1 MTYSSD
7 KPIHKISED
16 LLGRAPFSF
25 ELAKA
30 IYNYKE
36 NSGLVIGIYGSWG
49 TGKTSIINMIENEIS
64 NFEDDKTIF
73 IRFSPWN
80 YSDKDSLIRLF
91 FESLKIK
98 LNIHH
103 NKNIDNAIDN
113 YLEALDIL
121 TLIPG
126 VNYTIVGIIKKI
138 IKAFRKKNETFD
150 LEANKKL
157 LEKQL
162 SAINKKIIVVIDDLD
177 RLTNIQIRETFQL
190 VKQVA
195 DFPNLIYILSMDREV
210 VARALTEV
218 QNIDGNEYLEKIVQI
233 PFEIPKIGKDKLQN
247 ILNNKI
253 EKIIDSSSDKIE
265 ININYW
271 SKIYFKCIEPYINT
285 IRDVNRVI
293 NTFQFRFPVL
303 KQEICFEDLFA
314 ITVLE
319 VLDPKLYKWIR
330 ENKRVLLGMLTIER
344 YFTDDVDYNKEV
356 IKKEFKSKGIYEERA
371 IIILSILFPEFKKR
385 INKYDFNYE
394 SNENIRLRMGI
405 AHEQKFDLYFK
416 FNLEDIKITRD
427 TIRNCIYN
435 FNYSELHKTIND
447 ISFNGDIIYFIE
459 EIRCFIEEI
468 PYERI
473 SLIAK
478 TLIELTGFFDGYKT
492 KMLFKSNAWD
502 ESVDLIFHI
511 LNKLKT
517 KKEIYQIFISSI
529 EQINIYGLGIIA
541 NMLNSVDVAYFND
554 NYENQKY
561 KVLEKENL
569 EECKIKLLNKIK
581 KAMGTNHFWKIYS
594 FYSIISLWESIDKVE
609 LEFSLKNLFSQDK
622 NKLKFVCSIGNCWSG
637 SKGIR
642 WEFNE
647 SLYSKYFS
655 KDEIYKIIDELKK
668 EEFSLF
674 SDLEQIKLAS
684 FYANYNTNNMEQ
696 YNEEISWEIYNNRNK
711 NN

>member
-7 KPIHKISED
+7 KPISKISED
-16 LLGRAPFSF
+16 LLGRVPFSF
-25 ELAKA
+25 QLAKA
-30 IYNYKE
+30 INNYNE
-36 NSGLVIGIYGSWG
+36 NSGLVIGIYGGWG

-80 YSDKDSLIRLF
+80 YSDKDNLIRLF

-103 NKNIDNAIDN
+103 KKNIDNAINN
-113 YLEALDIL
+113 YLDALDIL

-126 VNYTIVGIIKKI
+126 FNHTMVGIIKNFFKY
-138 IKAFRKKNETFD
+138 FRKNNESLD
-150 LEANKKL
+150 LEASKKF
-157 LEKQL
+157 LEKYL
-162 SAINKKIIVVIDDLD
+162 LDINKKIIVVIDDLD

-218 QNIDGNEYLEKIVQI
+218 QNIDGNDYLEKIVQI
-233 PFEIPKIGKDKLQN
+233 PFEIPKIEKDKLQN
-247 ILNNKI
+247 ILNSKI
-253 EKIIDSSSDKIE
+253 EKIIESNSDLIE

-271 SKIYFKCIEPYINT
+271 SKVYFKCIEPYINT

-303 KQEICFEDLFA
+303 KQETCFEDLFA

-330 ENKRVLLGMLTIER
+330 ENKRLLLGMLTIEK
-344 YFTDDVDYNKEV
+344 YFTDDFDYNKEL
-356 IKKEFKSKGIYEERA
+356 IKKELKSKDINEERA
-371 IIILSILFPEFKKR
+371 IIILSILFPELKKK
-385 INKYDFNYE
+385 INKYKYNYE
-394 SNENIRLRMGI
+394 TNENIRLRMGI

-416 FNLEDIKITRD
+416 FNLEEIKITRD

-435 FNYSELHKTIND
+435 FNYSELHRTING
-447 ISFNGDIIYFIE
+447 ISINGDIIYLIE
-459 EIRCFIEEI
+459 EIRCFIDEI

-478 TLIELTGFFDGYKT
+478 TLIELTGFFEEYKT
-492 KMLFKSNAWD
+492 KTIFINPAWD
-502 ESVDLIFHI
+502 ESIDLIFDI

-529 EQINIYGLGIIA
+529 ENINIYGLGIIA
-541 NMLNSVDVAYFND
+541 NMLNSVDVAYAND
-554 NYENQKY
+554 NYEYQKY
-561 KVLEKENL
+561 RVLEKENL
-569 EECKIKLLNKIK
+569 EECKIILLNKIK
-581 KAMGTNHFWKIYS
+581 KVLGTNQLWKIHS
-594 FYSIISLWESIDKVE
+594 FYSIISLWESIDKVGLE
-609 LEFSLKNLFSQDK
+609 LSLKKIFSEDN
-622 NKLKFVCSIGNCWSG
+622 NKLKFICSIGNCWS
-637 SKGIR
+637 SKENR

-655 KDEIYKIIDELKK
+655 KEEIYKIIDELEE

-684 FYANYNTNNMEQ
+684 FFANYNTNDMEQ
-696 YNEEISWEIYNNRNK
+696 YGEEISLEIYNNRSK

>member
-7 KPIHKISED
+7 KPINKISED

-25 ELAKA
+25 QLAKA
-30 IYNYKE
+30 INNYNE
-36 NSGLVIGIYGSWG
+36 NSGLVIGIYGGWG

-64 NFEDDKTIF
+64 YFEDDQTIF

-80 YSDKDSLIRLF
+80 YSDKDNLIRLF

-103 NKNIDNAIDN
+103 NNIANAIDN

-126 VNYTIVGIIKKI
+126 FNHTVVGIIKTF
-138 IKAFRKKNETFD
+138 IKFFRKNNESLD

-162 SAINKKIIVVIDDLD
+162 LAINKKIIVVIDDLD

-233 PFEIPKIGKDKLQN
+233 PFEIPEIGKDKLQN

-265 ININYW
+265 LNINYW
-271 SKIYFKCIEPYINT
+271 SKVYFKCIEPYINT

-303 KQEICFEDLFA
+303 KQETCFEDLFA

-330 ENKRVLLGMLTIER
+330 KNKRLLLGMLTIER
-344 YFTDDVDYNKEV
+344 YFTDDVGYNKEL
-356 IKKEFKSKGIYEERA
+356 IKNEFKNKGINEENA
-371 IIILSILFPEFKKR
+371 IIILSTLFPEFKKK
-385 INKYDFNYE
+385 INKNNFNYE
-394 SNENIRLRMGI
+394 NNEKIRLRMGI

-416 FNLEDIKITRD
+416 FNLEEIKITRD

-435 FNYSELHKTIND
+435 FNYSELYKTIND
-447 ISFNGDIIYFIE
+447 ININGDTIYLIE
-459 EIRCFIEEI
+459 EIRCFIDDI

-478 TLIELTGFFDGYKT
+478 TLIELTGFFEGYKT
-492 KMLFKSNAWD
+492 KKIIIIPAWD
-502 ESVDLIFHI
+502 ESIELIFDF

-517 KKEIYQIFISSI
+517 KKEIYQLFISTI
-529 EQINIYGLGIIA
+529 EKININGLGIIA
-541 NMLNSVDVAYFND
+541 YILNIVNEAYVND
-554 NYENQKY
+554 NYENRKY
-561 KVLEKENL
+561 RVLEKENL
-569 EECKIKLLNKIK
+569 EECKIILLNKIK
-581 KAMGTNHFWKIYS
+581 KVMGTNQLWKIHS
-594 FYSIISLWESIDKVE
+594 FYSIIYLWESIDKVGLE
-609 LEFSLKNLFSQDK
+609 LSLNNLFSKDK
-622 NKLKFVCSIGNCWSG
+622 NKLKYVCSIGKYWVSTEEN
-637 SKGIR
+637 R
-642 WEFNE
+642 WEYNE
-647 SLYSKYFS
+647 SLYNKYFS
-655 KDEIYKIIDELKK
+655 KEEIYKIIDELEEK
-668 EEFSLF
+668 EFSLF
-674 SDLEQIKLAS
+674 SDLEQIKLAC
-684 FYANYNTNNMEQ
+684 FYANYDTNDMKQ
-696 YNEEISWEIYNNRNK
+696 YGEEISWEIYNNRDKK
-711 NN
+711 N

>member
-303 KQEICFEDLFA
+303 IQETCFEDLFA

-319 VLDPKLYKWIR
+319 VLEPKLYKWIR
-330 ENKRVLLGMLTIER
+330 ENKTFLLSQS
-344 YFTDDVDYNKEV
+344 YSTDDFEFVNKQINDEFIKLNIDVDRA
-356 IKKEFKSKGIYEERA
+356 KGI
-371 IIILSILFPEFKKR
+371 LSVLFPLFEKK
-385 INKYDFNYE
+385 INKYFYDLE
-394 SNENIRLRMGI
+394 SNKNIRSRMGI
-405 AHEQKFDLYFK
+405 AHQNRFELYFK
-416 FNLEDIKITRD
+416 FNLEEIKITRNIIND
-427 TIRNCIYN
+427 CIYK
-435 FNYSELHKTIND
+435 FDYKELYITINE
-447 ISFNGDIIYFIE
+447 IIFRGDSVYFLD
-459 EIRCFIEEI
+459 EINCLLDKI

-473 SLIAK
+473 SLIS
-478 TLIELTGFFDGYKT
+478 TILIELSVFFDGVRADSFFT
-492 KMLFKSNAWD
+492 TSTSNIVL
-502 ESVDLIFHI
+502 SLIFDL
-511 LNKLKT
+511 LNKLNT
-517 KKEIYQIFISSI
+517 KNEIYQVLYSSI
-529 EQINIYGLGIIA
+529 SKLNKYGLGIMSLILIKFEEA
-541 NMLNSVDVAYFND
+541 NNKKNGVD
-554 NYENQKY
+554 EHY
-561 KVLEKENL
+561 KILELEKL
-569 EECKIKLLNKIK
+569 KICKEFLINRIKQIVKVEQLWHIEFL
-581 KAMGTNHFWKIYS
+581 YS
-594 FYSIISLWESIDKVE
+594 VFKVWESIDIAGIRSYTFK
-609 LEFSLKNLFSQDK
+609 LFSQDI
-622 NKLKFVCSIGNCWSG
+622 NKLKYLCSIASDWYGETN
-637 SKGIR
+637 KG
-642 WEFNE
+642 WHFYE
-647 SLYSKYFS
+647 SLYNKYFS
-655 KDEIYKIIDELKK
+655 KEEIYKIIDELEE

-674 SDLEQIKLAS
+674 SNLEQSKLAY
-684 FYANYNTNNMEQ
+684 FYANYHINDMEQ
-696 YNEEISWEIYNNRNK
+696 YNEEVSLQIYNNRFKK
-711 NN
+711 N

>member
-1 MTYSSD
+1 
-7 KPIHKISED
+7 
-16 LLGRAPFSF
+16 
-25 ELAKA
+25 
-30 IYNYKE
+30 
-36 NSGLVIGIYGSWG
+36 
-49 TGKTSIINMIENEIS
+49 MIENEIS

-303 KQEICFEDLFA
+303 KQETCFEDLFA

-330 ENKRVLLGMLTIER
+330 KNKNFLLNNGYSNDDTEIFNKQISDELKIINIEVDRAKIVLS
-344 YFTDDVDYNKEV
+344 V
-356 IKKEFKSKGIYEERA
+356 
-371 IIILSILFPEFKKR
+371 LFPLFDKR
-385 INKYDFNYE
+385 INKYVYDLE
-394 SNENIRLRMGI
+394 SSEKIRSRMGI
-405 AHEQKFDLYFK
+405 AHPNRFDLYFK
-416 FNLEDIKITRD
+416 FNLEDIKVTRNI
-427 TIRNCIYN
+427 IRDCIYN
-435 FNYSELHKTIND
+435 FDYKDLYRKINE
-447 ISFNGDIIYFIE
+447 ININGDIIYFLD
-459 EIRCFIEEI
+459 EISCLIDEI
-468 PYERI
+468 PYDRI
-473 SLIAK
+473 SLISS
-478 TLIELTGFFDGYKT
+478 TLIELSGYFDGVRRSS
-492 KMLFKSNAWD
+492 LFRTSASNL
-502 ESVDLIFHI
+502 VLFLIFDLMNKLHTSNEI
-511 LNKLKT
+511 YRVLYTSIRKLNK
-517 KKEIYQIFISSI
+517 F
-529 EQINIYGLGIIA
+529 GLGIMSLLLFKIEA
-541 NMLNSVDVAYFND
+541 AHNKEDGVKE
-554 NYENQKY
+554 NYKILD
-561 KVLEKENL
+561 LEKL
-569 EECKIKLLNKIK
+569 KICKELLIFRLKQIVKTDQLWNIE
-581 KAMGTNHFWKIYS
+581 FLYSVFDLWK
-594 FYSIISLWESIDKVE
+594 SIDIAGMRSYTFK
-609 LEFSLKNLFSQDK
+609 LFSQDK
-622 NKLKFVCSIGNCWSG
+622 NKLKFLCSIASNWYGTTGNG
-637 SKGIR
+637 
-642 WEFNE
+642 WEFKEYFYN
-647 SLYSKYFS
+647 KYFS
-655 KDEIYKIIDELKK
+655 KEEVYKIIDELGV

-684 FYANYNTNNMEQ
+684 FFANYTTNDMEQ
-696 YNEEISWEIYNNRNK
+696 YGEEISLEIYNNRSK
-711 NN
+711 NS

>member
-7 KPIHKISED
+7 KPISKISQD

-25 ELAKA
+25 QLAKA
-30 IYNYKE
+30 INNYNE
-36 NSGLVIGIYGSWG
+36 NSGLVIGIYGGWG
-49 TGKTSIINMIENEIS
+49 TGKTSIINMIENEII

-80 YSDKDSLIRLF
+80 YSDKDNLIRLF

-126 VNYTIVGIIKKI
+126 INYTIVGIIKKF
-138 IKAFRKKNETFD
+138 IKAFRKKNEAFD
-150 LEANKKL
+150 LEANKKY

-162 SAINKKIIVVIDDLD
+162 SAINKKIIIVIDDLD

-195 DFPNLIYILSMDREV
+195 DFPNVIYILSMDREV

-218 QNIDGNEYLEKIVQI
+218 QNIDGNDYLEKIVQI
-233 PFEIPKIGKDKLQN
+233 PFEIPKIGKDKLQY
-247 ILNNKI
+247 ILNSKI
-253 EKIIDSSSDKIE
+253 EKIIESSSDKLE

-271 SKIYFKCIEPYINT
+271 SKVYFKCIEPYIIT

-303 KQEICFEDLFA
+303 KQETCFEDLFA

-319 VLDPKLYKWIR
+319 VLEPKLYKWIR
-330 ENKRVLLGMLTIER
+330 ENKKLLLGMLTIER
-344 YFTDDVDYNKEV
+344 YFTDDVEYNKEL
-356 IKKEFKSKGIYEERA
+356 IKKEFKSKGINEERA
-371 IIILSILFPEFKKR
+371 IIILSILFPEFKKK
-385 INKYDFNYE
+385 INKYDCNYE
-394 SNENIRLRMGI
+394 TNEKIRLRMGI

-427 TIRNCIYN
+427 TILNCIYN

-492 KMLFKSNAWD
+492 KTLFKINAWD

-541 NMLNSVDVAYFND
+541 NMLNSVDVAYFNV

-561 KVLEKENL
+561 KILEKENL
-569 EECKIKLLNKIK
+569 EECKIILLNKIK
-581 KAMGTNHFWKIYS
+581 KAMGTNHFWKIHS
-594 FYSIISLWESIDKVE
+594 FYSIISLWESIDKVSLE
-609 LEFSLKNLFSQDK
+609 LSLINLFSQDK
-622 NKLKFVCSIGNCWSG
+622 NKLKYVCSIGNCWSG
-637 SKGIR
+637 SNGNR
-642 WEFNE
+642 WEFDE

-674 SDLEQIKLAS
+674 SNLEQIKLAS